1 MLTRVGGAAL
11 GTLLGVLVA
20 GCGSAAHRS
29 AASAAAIGPLR
40 AFQLPVVGSKNAAGG
55 RVWEQYGSRPLGK
68 TLTINPVSVYDA
80 GHEPLTLL
88 SIRQVHP
95 VRGLVFHDEFVSL
108 TSGFGGYSEYVS
120 QGPPGDAFHF
130 GANFSPLRGFVVN
143 PDPTQAMNGISPA
156 LVLTATAT
164 RPGLIHIGNWVI
176 TYRVGGVRHTLTLVD
191 DGEFCAGAKGCPSL
205 G

>member
-1 MLTRVGGAAL
+1 
-11 GTLLGVLVA
+11 VA
-20 GCGSAAHRS
+20 GSA
-29 AASAAAIGPLR
+29 
-40 AFQLPVVGSKNAAGG
+40 NAAGG
-55 RVWEQYGSRPLGK
+55 RVWEQYGSRPLDR

-80 GHEPLTLL
+80 GREPLTLL
-88 SIRQVHP
+88 SIRQAHA

-143 PDPTQAMNGISPA
+143 PDPQRAMNGISPA
-156 LVLTATAT
+156 LVLTATVT

-176 TYRVGGVRHTLTLVD
+176 TYRVGSVRHTLTLVD